1 MSRTLLML
9 ASLLLLAPA
18 APLGAAEEAVDLQ
31 VVSRIREEGL
41 HHSQVMETAQHLT
54 DVIGPRV
61 TGSPQMKAANEWTRK
76 KLEEWGL
83 KNAHLEGYPFGR
95 GWSFQRSS
103 IHMIRPRQ
111 APLSGLPHGWSV
123 GTSGPIRGLAI
134 AAKIEKEADFDAW
147 RGKLAGKI
155 VLTDEKRDLA
165 KREDPAPRRHT
176 PETLDKLADY
186 ELPDED
192 DRGDPAKSRQS
203 RLERARTRKALHR
216 FFTEEKVLAAVRVSS
231 RDWGIVRPVNYSV
244 LQPGDNPG
252 VPSVTLAA
260 ESYNQ
265 LLRLLEKGQEVELEI
280 DIQAQFHDEDLK
292 AYNTIAEIPGKDPQA
307 GVVLAGAHLDSWHPA
322 NGATD
327 DAAGCAI
334 MMEAVRILKAIGVQP
349 RRTIRLALWSGEEQG
364 LYGSSAYVAEH
375 FGAWPAP
382 EDPELRALGSYR
394 WPRKGKINRRPDY
407 DRLAAYFNLDNGGG
421 KIRGIYAEENSAVRP
436 IFEAWLAPLRDL
448 GADTVTLRQTGSTDH
463 VPFRGIGL
471 PGFQF
476 IQDQMDYTA
485 RTHHSHL
492 DVYDYLERDDL
503 KQAAIVAATF
513 LYHAA
518 MRPEPLPRG
527 PLPRPEEPRPEEE
540 KKEKP

>member
-1 MSRTLLML
+1 MPRILPTL
-9 ASLLLLAPA
+9 ATLLLLAPA
-18 APLGAAEEAVDLQ
+18 APAAAAEEAVDLQ
-31 VVSRIREEGL
+31 VVSRIRQEGL
-41 HHSQVMETAQHLT
+41 HHSKVMETVQHLT

-61 TGSPQMKAANEWTRK
+61 TGSPQMKEANEWTRK

-83 KNAHLEGYPFGR
+83 ENAHLEGYPFGR

-103 IHMIRPRQ
+103 IHLIRPRQ
-111 APLSGLPHGWSV
+111 APLSGLPNGWSI
-123 GTSGPIRGLAI
+123 GTNGPVRGPAI
-134 AAKIEKEADFDAW
+134 AARIEKEADFDAW

-176 PETLDKLADY
+176 DEALDKLFEY
-186 ELPDED
+186 EIPEED
-192 DRGDPAKSRQS
+192 DRDPVKSRQE

-216 FFTEEKVLAAVRVSS
+216 FFTEEKVLAVVRVSA
-231 RDWGIVRPVNYSV
+231 RDWGIVRPVNHSV

-260 ESYNQ
+260 EHYNQ
-265 LLRLLEKGQEVELEI
+265 LLRMLEKGQPVELEI
-280 DIQAQFHDEDLK
+280 DVQAQYHDEDLK
-292 AYNTIAEIPGKDPQA
+292 AYNTVAEIPGTDPKA
-307 GVVLAGAHLDSWHPA
+307 GIVLAGAHLDSWHAA

-327 DAAGCAI
+327 DAAGCAV

-349 RRTIRLALWSGEEQG
+349 RRTIRIALWSGEEQG

-375 FGAWPAP
+375 FGTWPEP
-382 EDPELRALGSYR
+382 KDPDLRALAAYR
-394 WPRKGKINRRPDY
+394 WPRQDKIARRPEY

-421 KIRGIYAEENSAVRP
+421 RIRGIYAEENSAIRP
-436 IFEAWLAPLRDL
+436 VFEAWLAPLRDL
-448 GADTVTLRQTGSTDH
+448 GAGTVSLRQTGSTDH

-476 IQDQMDYTA
+476 IQDQMDYHA
-485 RTHHSHL
+485 RTHHSDL
-492 DVYDYLERDDL
+492 DVYDYLEPDDM
-503 KQAAIVAATF
+503 KQAAVVAATF
-513 LYHAA
+513 LYQAA

-527 PLPRPEEPRPEEE
+527 PLPLLEEE
-540 KKEKP
+540 TRSKP